1 MKKRC
6 EISGD
11 FEAWAMLL
19 VTHGTLVE
27 ALERDLDVVG
37 GLPLTWY
44 DVLAQLA
51 LAPNHQLKMNEL
63 ADSVLLSKSGV
74 TRLVDRMQKDGLIKR
89 DSCATDRR
97 VVYATLTE
105 KGRELWDKASPIH
118 RKGVEERFTKL
129 LTEEEV
135 TALKSA
141 FEKVLDALEEPE
153 TRQRAAG

>member
-6 EISGD
+6 ELPGD

-27 ALERDLDVVG
+27 ALERDLDVIG

-74 TRLVDRMQKDGLIKR
+74 TRLVDRMERAGLITR
-89 DSCATDRR
+89 EPCATDRR
-97 VVYATLTE
+97 VVYATLTDE
-105 KGRELWDKASPIH
+105 GRKLWDKASPIH
-118 RKGVEERFTKL
+118 RKGVRERFTSL
-129 LTEEEV
+129 LTSEEV
-135 TALKSA
+135 GAIKSA
-141 FEKVLDALEEPE
+141 FEKVLDALDEPE